1 MTLPTTLDPWQ
12 ERGIPLEQRF
22 RSWKQRI
29 KTPYHKLDVDPYT
42 RVRVILMNGIEN
54 ECWAY
59 SHHFA
64 RCTGNPEIKALL
76 ARTRMVEQQQQT
88 TINWLNPAD
97 QTILETTLAFE
108 QVEP

>member
-1 MTLPTTLDPWQ
+1 MALPTTLDPWR
-12 ERGIPLEQRF
+12 ERGIPLEQQY

-59 SHHFA
+59 SHHCA
-64 RCTGNPEIKALL
+64 RCTENPEIKSLL

-97 QTILETTLAFE
+97 QRC
-108 QVEP
+108 